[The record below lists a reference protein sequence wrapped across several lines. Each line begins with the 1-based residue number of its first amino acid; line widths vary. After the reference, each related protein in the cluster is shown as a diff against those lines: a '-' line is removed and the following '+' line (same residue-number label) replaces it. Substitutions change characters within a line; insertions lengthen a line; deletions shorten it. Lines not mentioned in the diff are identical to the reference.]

1 MYFQSI
7 GPPVKIS
14 VIKSVPQLT
23 TQQVRYEVSKLVT
36 EQKQQVSWSVSQ
48 SVSQP
53 YIHSHLV
60 IRVSQYTSH
69 QIMGSLLII
78 YPASQYS
85 ACYRLKVCEPS
96 LDSVS
101 QSWFTQ
107 PMRLGVSQ
115 ALSNYMLRP
124 QLLHVITFCKT
135 VSYAYW
141 QVNKLITETHKGWL
155 SVNNQSVFI

>member
-7 GPPVKIS
+7 GPPIKIS

-60 IRVSQYTSH
+60 IMVSQYTSH
-69 QIMGSLLII
+69 QIMESLLII

-85 ACYRLKVCEPS
+85 ACYRLKVCEPA

-107 PMRLGVSQ
+107 PMCLGVSQ

-124 QLLHVITFCKT
+124 QLSHVITFVK
-135 VSYAYW
+135 
-141 QVNKLITETHKGWL
+141 L
-155 SVNNQSVFI
+155 SVMRTDKSIS

>member
-7 GPPVKIS
+7 GPPIKIS

-85 ACYRLKVCEPS
+85 ACYRLKVCEPA

-107 PMRLGVSQ
+107 PMCLGVSQ
-115 ALSNYMLRP
+115 TLSNYMLRP
-124 QLLHVITFCKT
+124 QLSHVITFVK
-135 VSYAYW
+135 
-141 QVNKLITETHKGWL
+141 L
-155 SVNNQSVFI
+155 SVMRTDKSIS

>member
-7 GPPVKIS
+7 GPPIKIS

-60 IRVSQYTSH
+60 IMVSQYTSH

-85 ACYRLKVCEPS
+85 ACYRLKVCEPA

-101 QSWFTQ
+101 QSVMIHPTNASGSE
-107 PMRLGVSQ
+107 PS
-115 ALSNYMLRP
+115 
-124 QLLHVITFCKT
+124 I
-135 VSYAYW
+135 
-141 QVNKLITETHKGWL
+141 
-155 SVNNQSVFI
+155 

>member
-7 GPPVKIS
+7 GPPIKIS

-60 IRVSQYTSH
+60 IMVSQYTSH

-85 ACYRLKVCEPS
+85 ACYRLKVCEPA

-107 PMRLGVSQ
+107 PMHLGVSQ

-124 QLLHVITFCKT
+124 QLLHVITFVK
-135 VSYAYW
+135 
-141 QVNKLITETHKGWL
+141 L
-155 SVNNQSVFI
+155 SVMHTDKSIS

>member
-7 GPPVKIS
+7 GPPIKIS

-53 YIHSHLV
+53 CIHSHLV

-85 ACYRLKVCEPS
+85 ACYRLKVCEPA

-107 PMRLGVSQ
+107 PMCLGVSQ

-124 QLLHVITFCKT
+124 QLSHIITFVK
-135 VSYAYW
+135 
-141 QVNKLITETHKGWL
+141 L
-155 SVNNQSVFI
+155 SVMCTDKSIS